1 MPRFLEIR
9 SSSKVFMAWRR
20 FGSRVGTWLNDMA
33 YLPRWLVLSTLIGVI
48 AGLGAVLF
56 YEALRLATDFLLGVL
71 AGYHVPTPA
80 GEGNAAGSL
89 HYSRAW
95 AIPLVVLGGGILSG
109 LLVFSWAPEA
119 EGHGTDA
126 AIEAFHHNPRGVRLR
141 AVVVKI
147 VASALTIGSGGSG
160 GREGPTAQIS
170 AGFGSLLARVFDLSP
185 EDGRIAVSVGIG
197 SGIGAIFSAPLGGA
211 VLAADIVYRDDF
223 EFSALIPGLFAS
235 VIAYAVFGA
244 FYGYHPLFAF
254 GAPYHFV
261 AAQLLWFA
269 LIGVLA
275 GGIGLLYA
283 KTFYGVTRLSSRLPL
298 TPKLRPALGG
308 LLVGL
313 LALWLPEVLGT
324 GYGWV
329 QKGLANE
336 LLHTPLYIIL
346 VLPIARIAATSL
358 SIGTGGSG
366 GVFGPGMVVGAF
378 TGLAVWRLF
387 EPLGAGV
394 GHNPA
399 PYVVVGMMAV
409 FGGISRAPLA
419 VMIMVAEMTGNISV
433 LAPAMVAVAISTF
446 IVGRSDDSIYRSQL
460 RSRADSPAGRLQ
472 RSMPLLA
479 TLSVADLAQLP
490 RVVLTDVMSGE
501 DALARL
507 REASVPGAPLVD
519 SQGLY
524 RGVVDTDTLADRLQ
538 ENPTARVDDVLDM
551 TAISV
556 PSSARATAAL
566 DALTQADGHWVT
578 VTRSSREVVG
588 VIGASD
594 VVRGYRLALDRSLSH
609 ISAVTPDTVIVEERV
624 GGGSALVAA
633 PIQRVPLPPG
643 CILLSA
649 QRGDEL
655 LFVTGSTQLQES
667 DVVSAL
673 VHMAHR
679 DAVAALI
686 RGTEGPEP
694 SERGTQM
701 V

>member
-1 MPRFLEIR
+1 MRRFLDLR
-9 SSSKVFMAWRR
+9 SSSKVLVVWRR
-20 FGSRVGTWLNDMA
+20 FGSRVGTRLNGMA

-48 AGLGAVLF
+48 AGLGAALF
-56 YEALRLATDFLLGVL
+56 YEALRLATDFFLGVL

-80 GEGNAAGSL
+80 GEGNSAGSL

-109 LLVFSWAPEA
+109 LLVFNWAPEA

-141 AVVVKI
+141 AVVVKMI
-147 VASALTIGSGGSG
+147 ASALTIGSGGSG

-223 EFSALIPGLFAS
+223 EFPALIPGLFAS

-254 GAPYHFV
+254 GASYHFV

-269 LIGVLA
+269 LIGILA
-275 GGIGLLYA
+275 GAVGLLYA
-283 KTFYGVTRLSSRLPL
+283 KTFYGVARLSSRLPL
-298 TPKLRPALGG
+298 TAKLRPALGG

-336 LLHTPLYIIL
+336 LLRTPIYIIL
-346 VLPIARIAATSL
+346 LLPIARIVATSL

-378 TGLAVWRLF
+378 TGLAVWRVF

-399 PYVVVGMMAV
+399 PYVVVGMMSV

-479 TLSVADLAQLP
+479 TLSVADLAQPP
-490 RVVLTDVMSGE
+490 RVVLSDGMSSQE
-501 DALARL
+501 VLAHL
-507 REASVPGAPLVD
+507 REAAVPGAPLLD

-524 RGVVDTDTLADRLQ
+524 RGVVDADTLADRLR
-538 ENPTARVDDVLDM
+538 EDPMVGVDDVLDV

-556 PSSARATAAL
+556 SSSARASAAL
-566 DALTQADGHWVT
+566 DALTQTDGHWVT

-609 ISAVTPDTVIVEERV
+609 ISVVTPDTVIVEERV
-624 GGGSALVAA
+624 GEGSPLVGV
-633 PIQRVPLPPG
+633 PIQQARLPLG

-649 QRGDEL
+649 QRGQAL
-655 LFVTGSTQLQES
+655 VFVTGSTQLEEN
-667 DVVSAL
+667 DVVSVL
-673 VHMAHR
+673 VHIENR
-679 DAVAALI
+679 EAVAALF
-686 RGTEGPEP
+686 RGTEDPLPPEH
-694 SERGTQM
+694 GTQM